1 MKTTLELPDELTRA
15 IKLRAVQRNRKLKD
29 EIADLLRLGIAREP
43 AARGKRRKRV
53 TLPLVRCAHRA
64 RPGEEI
70 SPQRAAEIL
79 LREEADAGRDPLR

>member
-29 EIADLLRLGIAREP
+29 QIEDLLRLGLAREP

-53 TLPLVRCAHRA
+53 KLPLIRCAHRA

-70 SPQRAAEIL
+70 SPLRAAEIL
-79 LREEADAGRDPLR
+79 SSEEADAGRGPLR